1 MKKLSLPLVCI
12 LTAALIIAIT
22 GAIIFIS
29 IGNYGS
35 GYSDKRAQEIK
46 TTIMSNVA
54 QCYALEGKYPSD
66 LEYLEDH
73 YGLQLDHKNYSYHY
87 DIFASNIFP
96 NVRVFP
102 KGE

>member
-1 MKKLSLPLVCI
+1 MKKLNLPLVCI

-22 GAIIFIS
+22 GTIIFIS
-29 IGNYGS
+29 IGNYGG

-46 TTIMSNVA
+46 DTIMSSVA
-54 QCYALEGKYPSD
+54 QCYALEGKYPADIS
-66 LEYLEDH
+66 YLEGH
-73 YGLQLDHKNYSYHY
+73 YGLQLDHDNYGYYY
-87 DIFASNIFP
+87 DTFASNVFP

>member
-1 MKKLSLPLVCI
+1 MKKLGLPLVCI
-12 LTAALIIAIT
+12 LAAALVIAIT
-22 GAIIFIS
+22 SAIIFIT

-46 TTIMSNVA
+46 ETIMSSAA

-66 LEYLEDH
+66 LEYLEEH
-73 YGLQLDHKNYSYHY
+73 YGLQLDHSNYVYHY
-87 DIFASNIFP
+87 DRFASNLFP
-96 NVRVFP
+96 NISVIP